1 MLDQVECHDQTSLHR
16 VPHNDESLSV
26 RVDVVLRVE
35 HEQQVV
41 GKLKQHVASPD
52 RYVVTCRQLIS
63 DQLPLGIPVEELLP
77 IGSPD
82 GVSPASMEIS
92 LLFPGSGKL

>member
-1 MLDQVECHDQTSLHR
+1 MIDQVECHDQTALHR

-26 RVDVVLRVE
+26 RVDVVLRVSPQ
-35 HEQQVV
+35 HVV
-41 GKLKQHVASPD
+41 GKLKQHVASSD
-52 RYVVTCRQLIS
+52 RYVVTHRQLMS